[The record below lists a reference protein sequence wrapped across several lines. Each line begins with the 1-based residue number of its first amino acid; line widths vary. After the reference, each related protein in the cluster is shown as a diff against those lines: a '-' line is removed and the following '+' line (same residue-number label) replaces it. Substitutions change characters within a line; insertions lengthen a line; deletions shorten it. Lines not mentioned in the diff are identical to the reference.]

1 MDGYRWERPI
11 RSIGIS
17 MTDLVPDTVPSQGNL
32 YRDEAGRER
41 LKHLDRAVDRLKNR
55 FGSFAVQPAVLL
67 NRKE

>member
-1 MDGYRWERPI
+1 
-11 RSIGIS
+11 